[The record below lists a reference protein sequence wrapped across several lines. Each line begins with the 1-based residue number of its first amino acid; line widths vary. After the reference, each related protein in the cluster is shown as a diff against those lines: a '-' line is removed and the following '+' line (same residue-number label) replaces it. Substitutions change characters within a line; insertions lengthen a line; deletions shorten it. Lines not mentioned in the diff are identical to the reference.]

1 MSLVDLE
8 ARRKL
13 QHLNDRIEGI
23 SKVLANLESLV
34 HVQRELTSAHGNSIT
49 EISVALAEVQAPR
62 EGIEERLNEHRTDL
76 RLLKEAMEQLV
87 SGSHAVSDCI
97 TDMELRLQALEGGE
111 NADESV
117 SGTLCPPEDPM
128 SWELKPLDKPP
139 FAVTR
144 KEPEGQPI
152 LTEPAATVEEWQGED
167 EGQWPR
173 FRLGWTRFGI
183 GESIPNMVGILVTL
197 PNGSETT
204 VVYDRNP
211 DETL

>member
-34 HVQRELTSAHGNSIT
+34 HVQRELVSAHGNSIT

-62 EGIEERLNEHRTDL
+62 EGIEERLNDHRADL

-87 SGSHAVSDCI
+87 SGSHAVSDCV
-97 TDMELRLQALEGGE
+97 TDMELRLQALEG
-111 NADESV
+111 NA
-117 SGTLCPPEDPM
+117 PFHN
-128 SWELKPLDKPP
+128 PLDQPP
-139 FAVTR
+139 LVIAY
-144 KEPEGQPI
+144 KEPEKKPI
-152 LTEPAATVEEWQGED
+152 FQEPAATVEEWQGED
-167 EGQWPR
+167 EGQWLR

-197 PNGSETT
+197 PDGSETT
-204 VVYDRNP
+204 VVYDRNL
-211 DETL
+211 DGAL